1 MPQSDDLG
9 ITRSQ
14 GYSFTPLIMLE
25 ILRTFGS
32 ALMSSSVSNHLLIEL
47 GIKESVGSV
56 VSSMFFFGFFFFTM
70 FFGHASDKLGRR
82 NVIILTE
89 GISLFMAAL
98 SLIPITN
105 TARLVLF
112 AIYRFIDGGT
122 NGVFWP
128 TVQGYSIFAGRLG
141 KEQKQK
147 FLSGYNFGWNF
158 GVLCGMIG
166 GSIFVYLTG
175 SNYLVFYF
183 NVAIVSLGLL
193 ISVKYLKPTFDPF
206 AVNDTPFLQKQT
218 NDQRNESIIPKNQDK
233 QHLNQNSSN
242 NVLIKKIGNLPLYV
256 MISVLLIHAFFDG
269 GIIIF
274 SPLKSK
280 SLQVGTYWVF
290 ILGLTKAST
299 QTVSTTQT
307 SKVKDSLA
315 IKGLYLVAPCLVM
328 IWILIALNRSLGVFV
343 VLVALSGMFQGMV
356 YAFCMKITSLKA
368 QNLDSSRP
376 FALYQATM
384 GTGRMIGQL
393 FIGIGAEV
401 NLNFGIW
408 LLIIYDFIALT
419 LFVNKTLALHSNKY

>member
-1 MPQSDDLG
+1 M
-9 ITRSQ
+9 
-14 GYSFTPLIMLE
+14 
-25 ILRTFGS
+25 
-32 ALMSSSVSNHLLIEL
+32 
-47 GIKESVGSV
+47 
-56 VSSMFFFGFFFFTM
+56 
-70 FFGHASDKLGRR
+70 
-82 NVIILTE
+82 
-89 GISLFMAAL
+89 
-98 SLIPITN
+98 
-105 TARLVLF
+105 
-112 AIYRFIDGGT
+112 
-122 NGVFWP
+122 
-128 TVQGYSIFAGRLG
+128 
-141 KEQKQK
+141 
-147 FLSGYNFGWNF
+147 
-158 GVLCGMIG
+158 
-166 GSIFVYLTG
+166 
-175 SNYLVFYF
+175 
-183 NVAIVSLGLL
+183 
-193 ISVKYLKPTFDPF
+193 
-206 AVNDTPFLQKQT
+206 
-218 NDQRNESIIPKNQDK
+218 
-233 QHLNQNSSN
+233 
-242 NVLIKKIGNLPLYV
+242 
-256 MISVLLIHAFFDG
+256 
-269 GIIIF
+269 
-274 SPLKSK
+274 
-280 SLQVGTYWVF
+280 F